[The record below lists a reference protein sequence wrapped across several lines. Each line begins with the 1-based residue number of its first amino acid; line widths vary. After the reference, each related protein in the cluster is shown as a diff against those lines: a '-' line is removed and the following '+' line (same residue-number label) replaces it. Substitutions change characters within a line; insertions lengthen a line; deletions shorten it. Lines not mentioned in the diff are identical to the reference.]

1 MSTSTTET
9 SQQYHLPTY
18 ARFPLAIA
26 RGQGARLWD
35 EDDKMYLDFCSGI
48 ATCSLGHCHPAMV
61 ETITTQ
67 ARELIHCSNLFHTK
81 PLADLAKLLVEDVM
95 DGEGKVFFANSGA
108 EANDGLI
115 KLARKYGQT
124 HSNPAGQG
132 RHEIITFSTSFHGR
146 TIGSMSATAQG
157 KIHDGFGPLLPGF
170 HYAEFNNLEAAKN
183 AITENTVA
191 FLVEPI
197 QGEGGVNVATADFL
211 HGLRELADQHDLL
224 LLLDEIQCGL
234 GRTGTLC
241 GWNSIAP
248 GLKPDALSWAKG
260 IGGGFPIA
268 SFWVSEKKTHTGN
281 LSQLL
286 GPSTH
291 GSTYGGNPLAT
302 ATAHTVVQT
311 IINESLP
318 QNAQQIGDFIQKKI
332 TSWNH
337 PLITGI
343 RGKGLLLGIG
353 IDASKF
359 SLPQD
364 QTPAAHLVSQNLQ
377 AGLILIPAGPDTI
390 RLIPPLNITKADAQE
405 ALTIFKNILDQQ

>member
-1 MSTSTTET
+1 MTTSTIET
-9 SQQYHLPTY
+9 SNQYHLPTY
-18 ARFPLAIA
+18 SRFPLAIA
-26 RGQGARLWD
+26 RGQGSRVWD

-61 ETITTQ
+61 ETISSQ
-67 ARELIHCSNLFHTK
+67 ARTLIHCANLYHTK
-81 PLADLAKLLVEDVM
+81 PLSELAKLLVEEVM
-95 DGEGKVFFANSGA
+95 DGDGKVFFANSGA

-115 KLARKYGQT
+115 KLARRYGHT
-124 HSNPAGQG
+124 HPNSAGDT

-146 TIGSMSATAQG
+146 SLGSMSATAQG

-170 HYAEFNNLEAAKN
+170 HYAEFNNLEAAKD
-183 AITENTVA
+183 AITDNTIA

-197 QGEGGVNVATADFL
+197 QGEGGVNVATPDFL
-211 HGLRELADQHDLL
+211 YGLRKLADQHDLL

-234 GRTGTLC
+234 GRTGTLR
-241 GWNSIAP
+241 GYESIAP

-260 IGGGFPIA
+260 IGGGFPIG
-268 SFWVSEKKTHTGN
+268 SFWSSGKETQHGQ
-281 LSQLL
+281 LCDLL
-286 GPSTH
+286 GPGAH

-311 IINESLP
+311 IINDSLA
-318 QNAQQIGDFIQKKI
+318 QNAHQIGELIQKEI

-353 IDASKF
+353 IDSSKF
-359 SLPQD
+359 SLPD
-364 QTPAAHLVSQNLQ
+364 GKTPAAHLVGQTLN
-377 AGLILIPAGPDTI
+377 AGLLLVPAGPDTV
-390 RLIPPLNITKADAQE
+390 RFLPPLNVTKSEARE
-405 ALTIFKNILDQQ
+405 ALVIFKTTLDKQ